1 MSRMKVFCCLVLI
14 ATSGTVLARAGEIY
28 ADEHSLARSDVA
40 KADKPDEPKVVKVT
54 IFPMK
59 SPATALEHP
68 LLPRYVDLN
77 SGNAALLYSKAI
89 ILMAD
94 HKDPSEL
101 WDKIDRWLELP
112 PADLPK
118 GEVEKAIVLHAN
130 ALKVIGQAAHRDR
143 CDWQPP
149 VREDPDVFGIML
161 PEMSHLRNA
170 GRLLALKART
180 EIAEGRPTDALA
192 TLQTGYA
199 LAIHT
204 GQCPFLVCNLVGVA
218 ISGMMDQQMLAVVQS
233 RRCPNVYWS
242 LTALP
247 VPLVDLRPGLALEAD
262 SLLLA
267 FPELKGIE
275 RQEHTP
281 EEWEALLV
289 RFAARWKQMASFI
302 DGNSLND
309 LGMTA
314 VMTARAIGM
323 ISQVKADLVAS
334 GRDPKSVDAM
344 PSAQLVLLHMLLVYR
359 QIRDEEFKWF
369 SVPYWQAREGLS
381 AVDKKIEKDL
391 RKREVIP
398 VASLLLPALSH
409 ARQASVRSDRRIA
422 MLRVIEALR
431 LHAAEND
438 GKLPSSLDDIK
449 EVPLPLDPVTG
460 KPFGYKLADGKAILD
475 APPPPGEKWE
485 TLGARYEITI
495 AAKK

>member
-1 MSRMKVFCCLVLI
+1 MSRFIVLRHFVLVATTVFMVALHNKLY
-14 ATSGTVLARAGEIY
+14 G
-28 ADEHSLARSDVA
+28 DEAAA
-40 KADKPDEPKVVKVT
+40 KADKPDEPKVVKLT
-54 IFPMK
+54 IYPMK
-59 SPATALEHP
+59 PPAAALEHP
-68 LLPRYVDLN
+68 LLPRYLDLN
-77 SGNAALLYSKAI
+77 PGNAALLYSKAI

-94 HKDPSEL
+94 RKNPNEF
-101 WDKIDRWLELP
+101 WEKVDRWLELP
-112 PADLPK
+112 PPELPR
-118 GEVEKAIVLHAN
+118 GDVQQAIVSHAN
-130 ALKVIGQAAHRDR
+130 ALKIVGQAAHRDH

-149 VREDPDVFGIML
+149 VHEDPDLFGILL

-170 GRLLALKART
+170 GRLLALKARL

-199 LAIHT
+199 LAIHA

-218 ISGMMDQQMLAVVQS
+218 ISGMMDQQMLALVQS
-233 RRCPNVYWS
+233 PRCPNVYWS

-247 VPLVDLRPGLALEAD
+247 SPLVDLRPGLGLESD

-281 EEWEALLV
+281 EEWGDLLA
-289 RFAARWKQMASFI
+289 RFATRWKQMALI
-302 DGNSLND
+302 VDGNSLND

-314 VMTARAIGM
+314 IMTARAIGM
-323 ISQVKADLVAS
+323 LNQVKADLVAS
-334 GRDPKSVDAM
+334 GRDPNSVDAM
-344 PSAQLVLLHMLLVYR
+344 PSTQLVLLHMLLVYR

-369 SVPYWQAREGLS
+369 CVPYWQAHEAMM
-381 AVDKKIEKDL
+381 AVDKKLGKDL

-398 VASLLLPALSH
+398 VASLLLPALSQ
-409 ARQASVRSDRRIA
+409 ARKASVRSDRRVA

-431 LHAAEND
+431 LHAAENG
-438 GKLPSSLDDIK
+438 GKLPSSLDEIK

-460 KPFGYKLADGKAILD
+460 KPFGYKLADGKATLD
-475 APPPPGEKWE
+475 APPPSGEKWE
-485 TLGARYEITI
+485 TLGARYEIKI